1 MNGDGFVSCQIAP
14 RDTTERLGFDK
25 KVIYVNEGEEIFVL
39 RSQDLTAAP
48 LVSLWAD
55 AQRYLAAGL
64 NAGVDLS
71 VLCLA
76 IEGRLK
82 QVFLDVPADGQW
94 SDKVESAYVIAEK
107 MAAFKPQKVA
117 D

>member
-1 MNGDGFVSCQIAP
+1 MTHDGAVSDPPKPTNVAGMF
-14 RDTTERLGFDK
+14 RK
-25 KVIYVNEGEEIFVL
+25 HVIYTNEGEEIFAL

-48 LVSLWAD
+48 LVALWAD

-82 QVFLDVPADGQW
+82 QVFLDVPADGRW
-94 SDKVESAYVIAEK
+94 SDKIESAYVVAERF
-107 MAAFKPQKVA
+107 AAYAPKKVA

>member
-1 MNGDGFVSCQIAP
+1 MPVFLLKGSDI
-14 RDTTERLGFDK
+14 
-25 KVIYVNEGEEIFVL
+25 
-39 RSQDLTAAP
+39 TAAP
-48 LVSLWAD
+48 IVSLWAD

-94 SDKVESAYVIAEK
+94 SDKVESAYVVAER
-107 MAAFKPQKVA
+107 MSAFKPQKVA